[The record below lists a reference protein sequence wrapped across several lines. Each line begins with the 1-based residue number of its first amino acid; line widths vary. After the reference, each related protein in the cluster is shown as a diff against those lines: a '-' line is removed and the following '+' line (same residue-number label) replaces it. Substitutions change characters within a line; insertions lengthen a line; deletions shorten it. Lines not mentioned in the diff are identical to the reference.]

1 MGGLI
6 DEVKRIYHDTKQ
18 AISECNFL
26 SENDLKEISL
36 TPIEEQL
43 IMNVN
48 GCQISLIKAA
58 TLLRELHARFLR
70 SFVLS
75 AFDLTWDM
83 ITTPKRFEYAKQ
95 KELELYN
102 SLMGIANLKQDEIKL
117 MIRETVDYVIEV
129 ILQSMSSANGD
140 RTGCCSCDHD
150 NDDNGTH
157 SLNCSHHLDHLRQQH
172 QDRDQDQP
180 SIESSFE
187 ASLEIIP
194 SRSEMDLYRQEIQES
209 VLQQLNAS
217 IASKL
222 IGSVESLR
230 NSYVGTLERCL
241 ASLEQNCLVNNEPP
255 HALLALR
262 QILNAA
268 YRVEVNVQSSTSVLR
283 VFWEKMKKIVSNS
296 LPNLNLSQIFSSS
309 SSTSS
314 CQATIVATSGN
325 SGGNST
331 NTSSCSGS
339 SIVSFGA
346 TSRNQ
351 STTTATKQQQQH
363 KRSLLRAS
371 GNGYIIN
378 DHWKRQQALDII
390 ENLSES
396 RLAKSICSQFRARLK
411 ASHEKFLQSMKDLEM
426 QHATRLQQTEELC
439 LRVRKL
445 HAPRMAKLALE
456 STSLIDLILYG
467 MPFLEREIG
476 RGQYGVVYDCE
487 SWAGHS
493 PCAVKSV
500 VPPDDKHWYDLA
512 MEFYYTRCIPEH
524 ERIVNIFGSVIDH
537 SYGSGSTPAVLLI
550 MERLNRDLYSAIK
563 LGLDWL
569 SRLQVAIDVVEGIRF
584 LHNQGL
590 VHRDIKL
597 KNILLDGNNRA
608 KITDLG
614 FCKPE
619 AMMSGS
625 VVGTPIHMS
634 PELFSGRYDNSVD
647 VYAFGILFWYIC
659 AGHVKLPHIFE
670 QCQTRDQLWNC
681 VRRGV
686 RPERLPQFDN
696 ECWQLMVQC
705 WDGDKTK
712 RPHLG
717 DVEIRLRQIHARYT

>member
-1 MGGLI
+1 MEERLVAQ
-6 DEVKRIYHDTKQ
+6 VKRIYQDTKQ

-26 SENDLKEISL
+26 TERELEEILLTSE
-36 TPIEEQL
+36 EEEL
-43 IMNVN
+43 IINVN
-48 GCQISLIKAA
+48 GSQMSLIRAA

-70 SFVLS
+70 LFVLS

-102 SLMGIANLKQDEIKL
+102 SLMSIANLKQDEIKL
-117 MIRETVDYVIEV
+117 MIRQCIDEADEEV
-129 ILQSMSSANGD
+129 IDEGVGD
-140 RTGCCSCDHD
+140 SG
-150 NDDNGTH
+150 
-157 SLNCSHHLDHLRQQH
+157 
-172 QDRDQDQP
+172 
-180 SIESSFE
+180 
-187 ASLEIIP
+187 SLENIS
-194 SRSEMDLYRQEIQES
+194 SRSELQMYRQEIQES

-230 NSYVGTLERCL
+230 NSYIGTLERCL
-241 ASLEQNCLVNNEPP
+241 ASLEQNCIDNNEPP

-268 YRVEVNVQSSTSVLR
+268 YRVDISVQSSTSVLR
-283 VFWEKMKKIVSNS
+283 VLWEKMKQLVETRLYWN
-296 LPNLNLSQIFSSS
+296 NYG
-309 SSTSS
+309 
-314 CQATIVATSGN
+314 C
-325 SGGNST
+325 
-331 NTSSCSGS
+331 
-339 SIVSFGA
+339 
-346 TSRNQ
+346 
-351 STTTATKQQQQH
+351 
-363 KRSLLRAS
+363 
-371 GNGYIIN
+371 II
-378 DHWKRQQALDII
+378 DDQWKRQQALDII

-411 ASHEKFLQSMKDLEM
+411 ASHEQFLQSIKDLEL
-426 QHATRLQQTEELC
+426 QHAGRLQNTEDLR
-439 LRVRKL
+439 LRVRKM
-445 HAPRMAKLALE
+445 HAPRMAKFALE

-467 MPFLEREIG
+467 MPCLEKEIG
-476 RGQYGVVYDCE
+476 RGQYGVVYACE
-487 SWAGHS
+487 SWASHS

-524 ERIVNIFGSVIDH
+524 ERIVSIYGSVIDH
-537 SYGSGSTPAVLLI
+537 SYGSGSTPAVLLV
-550 MERLNRDLYSAIK
+550 MQRLNKDLYSAIK
-563 LGLDWL
+563 SGLDWL

-597 KNILLDGNNRA
+597 KNILLDANNRA

-659 AGHVKLPHIFE
+659 AGHVRLPHIFE

-705 WDGDKTK
+705 WDGDRSK

-717 DVEIRLRQIHARYT
+717 DVEIRLRQIHARYI

>member
-1 MGGLI
+1 MEERLVNQ
-6 DEVKRIYHDTKQ
+6 VKRIYHDTKK
-18 AISECNFL
+18 AIDECNFL
-26 SENDLKEISL
+26 TLDELDKLLL
-36 TPIEEQL
+36 TPDEVEAIL
-43 IMNVN
+43 NVTSD
-48 GCQISLIKAA
+48 QSSLIKAA

-70 SFVLS
+70 TFVLS

-102 SLMGIANLKQDEIKL
+102 SLMDVANIKQDEIKQV
-117 MIRETVDYVIEV
+117 IRETVDSIKEDIINSVLNV
-129 ILQSMSSANGD
+129 DTILSSAAISSSATSTSVTTTTTTSAASSSSVSTSTTNNSDSTNLLLCSSTKVD
-140 RTGCCSCDHD
+140 RLAGEAVLESDQD
-150 NDDNGTH
+150 ESEQEQDEN
-157 SLNCSHHLDHLRQQH
+157 
-172 QDRDQDQP
+172 QDRLVLRVDYCQKSIDSGCSQFTSLSCH
-180 SIESSFE
+180 SIENIS
-187 ASLEIIP
+187 
-194 SRSEMDLYRQEIQES
+194 SRSELQAHRQEIQEF

-222 IGSVESLR
+222 VGSVESLR

-241 ASLEQNCLVNNEPP
+241 TSLEQNCSDDEPAN
-255 HALLALR
+255 ALLALR

-268 YRVEVNVQSSTSVLR
+268 YRVEVSVQSSTSLLR
-283 VFWEKMKKIVSNS
+283 VLWEKMKQLVGRNIAPLWNNIYSPWNSNS
-296 LPNLNLSQIFSSS
+296 YG
-309 SSTSS
+309 
-314 CQATIVATSGN
+314 C
-325 SGGNST
+325 
-331 NTSSCSGS
+331 
-339 SIVSFGA
+339 
-346 TSRNQ
+346 
-351 STTTATKQQQQH
+351 
-363 KRSLLRAS
+363 
-371 GNGYIIN
+371 IIDDN
-378 DHWKRQQALDII
+378 WKKQQALDII
-390 ENLSES
+390 DNLSET

-411 ASHEKFLQSMKDLEM
+411 ASHEQFLQSIRDLEL
-426 QHATRLQQTEELC
+426 QHAGRLQNTEELR
-439 LRVRKL
+439 LRVRKM
-445 HAPRMAKLALE
+445 HAPRMAKYALE
-456 STSLIDLILYG
+456 STSLIDLIAYG
-467 MPFLEREIG
+467 MPCLEKEIG
-476 RGQYGVVYDCE
+476 RGQYGVVFACQ
-487 SWAGHS
+487 SWAHYS

-524 ERIVNIFGSVIDH
+524 ERVVSIVGSVIDP

-550 MERLNRDLYSAIK
+550 MQRLNRDLYSAIK
-563 LGLDWL
+563 AGLDWL

-597 KNILLDGNNRA
+597 KNILLDENNRA

-659 AGHVKLPHIFE
+659 AGHVRLPHIFE

-681 VRRGV
+681 VRRGI
-686 RPERLPQFDN
+686 RPERLAQFDN

-705 WDGDKTK
+705 WDGDRTK
-712 RPHLG
+712 RPLLG
-717 DVEIRLRQIHARYT
+717 DVELRLRQIQSRYK

>member
-1 MGGLI
+1 MEERLVAQ
-6 DEVKRIYHDTKQ
+6 VKRIYQDTKQ

-26 SENDLKEISL
+26 TERELEEILLTSE
-36 TPIEEQL
+36 EEEL
-43 IMNVN
+43 IINVN
-48 GCQISLIKAA
+48 GTQMSLIRAA

-70 SFVLS
+70 LFVLS

-102 SLMGIANLKQDEIKL
+102 SLMSIANLKQDEIKL
-117 MIRETVDYVIEV
+117 MIRQCIDEADEEV
-129 ILQSMSSANGD
+129 IDEGVGD
-140 RTGCCSCDHD
+140 SG
-150 NDDNGTH
+150 
-157 SLNCSHHLDHLRQQH
+157 
-172 QDRDQDQP
+172 
-180 SIESSFE
+180 
-187 ASLEIIP
+187 SLENIS
-194 SRSEMDLYRQEIQES
+194 SRSELQMYRQEIQES

-230 NSYVGTLERCL
+230 NSYIGTLERCL
-241 ASLEQNCLVNNEPP
+241 ASLEQNCIDNNEPP

-268 YRVEVNVQSSTSVLR
+268 YRVDISVQSSTSVLR
-283 VFWEKMKKIVSNS
+283 VLWEKMKQLVETRLYWN
-296 LPNLNLSQIFSSS
+296 NYG
-309 SSTSS
+309 
-314 CQATIVATSGN
+314 C
-325 SGGNST
+325 
-331 NTSSCSGS
+331 
-339 SIVSFGA
+339 
-346 TSRNQ
+346 
-351 STTTATKQQQQH
+351 
-363 KRSLLRAS
+363 
-371 GNGYIIN
+371 II
-378 DHWKRQQALDII
+378 DDQWKRQQALDII

-411 ASHEKFLQSMKDLEM
+411 ASHEQFLQSIKDLEL
-426 QHATRLQQTEELC
+426 QHAGRLQNTEDLR
-439 LRVRKL
+439 LRVRKM
-445 HAPRMAKLALE
+445 HAPRMAKFALE

-467 MPFLEREIG
+467 MPCLEKEIG
-476 RGQYGVVYDCE
+476 RGQYGVVYACE
-487 SWAGHS
+487 SWASHS

-524 ERIVNIFGSVIDH
+524 ERIVSIYGSVIDH
-537 SYGSGSTPAVLLI
+537 SYGSGSTPAVLLV
-550 MERLNRDLYSAIK
+550 MQRLNKDLYSAIK
-563 LGLDWL
+563 SGLDWL

-597 KNILLDGNNRA
+597 KNILLDANNRA

-659 AGHVKLPHIFE
+659 AGHVRLPHIFE

-705 WDGDKTK
+705 WDGDRSK

-717 DVEIRLRQIHARYT
+717 DVEIRLRQIHARYI

>member
-1 MGGLI
+1 MDHKNRMEERLI
-6 DEVKRIYHDTKQ
+6 IQVKRIYHDTKQ

-26 SENDLKEISL
+26 TKNQLDQILL
-36 TPIEEQL
+36 TSQEEQL
-43 IMNVN
+43 ILNVN
-48 GCQISLIKAA
+48 GSQVSLIKAA

-70 SFVLS
+70 TFVLS

-95 KELELYN
+95 KEFELYN
-102 SLMGIANLKQDEIKL
+102 SLMTIANLKQDEIKI
-117 MIRETVDYVIEV
+117 MIRDTINYIIEV
-129 ILQSMSSANGD
+129 ILQSMDSSGSSSQATD
-140 RTGCCSCDHD
+140 STDTTCY
-150 NDDNGTH
+150 
-157 SLNCSHHLDHLRQQH
+157 SLEQ
-172 QDRDQDQP
+172 
-180 SIESSFE
+180 SIENIS
-187 ASLEIIP
+187 
-194 SRSEMDLYRQEIQES
+194 SRSELQMYRRDIQES

-222 IGSVESLR
+222 VGSVESLR

-241 ASLEQNCLVNNEPP
+241 ASLEQTCLDKNEPP

-268 YRVEVNVQSSTSVLR
+268 YKVEVNVHTSTSILK
-283 VFWEKMKKIVSNS
+283 VFWEKMKKIVSNGI
-296 LPNLNLSQIFSSS
+296 PNWQTYWN
-309 SSTSS
+309 
-314 CQATIVATSGN
+314 GN
-325 SGGNST
+325 YA
-331 NTSSCSGS
+331 C
-339 SIVSFGA
+339 
-346 TSRNQ
+346 
-351 STTTATKQQQQH
+351 
-363 KRSLLRAS
+363 
-371 GNGYIIN
+371 II
-378 DHWKRQQALDII
+378 DEQWKRQQAIEII

-411 ASHEKFLQSMKDLEM
+411 SSHEQFISSIKDLEL
-426 QHATRLQQTEELC
+426 QHASRLQQTEELC

-445 HAPRMAKLALE
+445 HAPRMAKFALE

-467 MPFLEREIG
+467 MPCLEKEIG
-476 RGQYGVVYDCE
+476 RGQYGVVYGCE

-512 MEFYYTRCIPEH
+512 MEFYYTRCIPQH

-563 LGLDWL
+563 SGLDWL

-597 KNILLDGNNRA
+597 KNILLDTNNRA

-659 AGHVKLPHIFE
+659 AGHVRLPHIFE

-705 WDGDKTK
+705 WDGDRTK

-717 DVEIRLRQIHARYT
+717 DVEIRLRQTLARYT

>member
-1 MGGLI
+1 MEERLVAQ
-6 DEVKRIYHDTKQ
+6 VKRIYQDTKQ
-18 AISECNFL
+18 AINECNFL
-26 SENDLKEISL
+26 TEQELEQILLTSDEEDLI
-36 TPIEEQL
+36 I
-43 IMNVN
+43 NVN
-48 GCQISLIKAA
+48 GSQMSLIRAA

-70 SFVLS
+70 LFVLS

-95 KELELYN
+95 KELELFN
-102 SLMGIANLKQDEIKL
+102 SLMSIANLKQDEIKL
-117 MIRETVDYVIEV
+117 MIRECIDETDEEV
-129 ILQSMSSANGD
+129 IDEGV
-140 RTGCCSCDHD
+140 G
-150 NDDNGTH
+150 
-157 SLNCSHHLDHLRQQH
+157 
-172 QDRDQDQP
+172 
-180 SIESSFE
+180 ESG
-187 ASLEIIP
+187 SLENIS
-194 SRSEMDLYRQEIQES
+194 SRTELQMYRQEIQES

-241 ASLEQNCLVNNEPP
+241 ASLEQNCVDNNEPP

-268 YRVEVNVQSSTSVLR
+268 YRVDISVQSSTSVLR
-283 VFWEKMKKIVSNS
+283 VLWEKMK
-296 LPNLNLSQIFSSS
+296 Q
-309 SSTSS
+309 
-314 CQATIVATSGN
+314 
-325 SGGNST
+325 
-331 NTSSCSGS
+331 
-339 SIVSFGA
+339 
-346 TSRNQ
+346 
-351 STTTATKQQQQH
+351 
-363 KRSLLRAS
+363 LLETRLYWNNY
-371 GNGYIIN
+371 GCII
-378 DHWKRQQALDII
+378 DDQWKRQQALDII
-390 ENLSES
+390 DNLSES

-411 ASHEKFLQSMKDLEM
+411 ASHEQFLQSIKDLEL
-426 QHATRLQQTEELC
+426 QHAGRLQNTEDLR
-439 LRVRKL
+439 LRVRKM
-445 HAPRMAKLALE
+445 HAPRMAKFALE

-467 MPFLEREIG
+467 MPCLEKEIG
-476 RGQYGVVYDCE
+476 RGQYGVVYACE
-487 SWAGHS
+487 SWASHS

-524 ERIVNIFGSVIDH
+524 ERIVSIYGSVIDH
-537 SYGSGSTPAVLLI
+537 SYGSGSTPAVLLV
-550 MERLNRDLYSAIK
+550 MQRLNKDLYSAIK
-563 LGLDWL
+563 SGLDWL

-597 KNILLDGNNRA
+597 KNILLDANNRA

-659 AGHVKLPHIFE
+659 AGHVRLPHIFE
-670 QCQTRDQLWNC
+670 LCQTRDQLWNC

-705 WDGDKTK
+705 WDGDRSK

-717 DVEIRLRQIHARYT
+717 DVEIRLRQIHARYI

>member
-1 MGGLI
+1 MNSFLYKIESTGKSFERENLCRMEEILI
-6 DEVKRIYHDTKQ
+6 AQVKRIYHDTKQ
-18 AISECNFL
+18 AINECDFL
-26 SENDLKEISL
+26 TKHELEQILL
-36 TPIEEQL
+36 TIPEEQL
-43 IMNVN
+43 IINVN
-48 GCQISLIKAA
+48 GSQMSLIKAA

-70 SFVLS
+70 TFVLS

-95 KELELYN
+95 KELDLYN
-102 SLMGIANLKQDEIKL
+102 SLMSISNLKQDEIKL
-117 MIRETVDYVIEV
+117 MIRETINSLKQELVESIGNVPLSIADSI
-129 ILQSMSSANGD
+129 SSAQSLQHNSVTTSLT
-140 RTGCCSCDHD
+140 RTSSVKDDQFCSRSVDSSSSQLT
-150 NDDNGTH
+150 NISTH
-157 SLNCSHHLDHLRQQH
+157 SLENIS
-172 QDRDQDQP
+172 
-180 SIESSFE
+180 
-187 ASLEIIP
+187 
-194 SRSEMDLYRQEIQES
+194 SRSELQLYRQEIQEF
-209 VLQQLNAS
+209 VLQQLNNS

-222 IGSVESLR
+222 VGSVESLR

-241 ASLEQNCLVNNEPP
+241 ASLEQNCIDNNEPP

-268 YRVEVNVQSSTSVLR
+268 YRVEVNVHSSTSVLR
-283 VFWEKMKKIVSNS
+283 VLWEKMKKLVTAS
-296 LPNLNLSQIFSSS
+296 LPIW
-309 SSTSS
+309 
-314 CQATIVATSGN
+314 
-325 SGGNST
+325 
-331 NTSSCSGS
+331 
-339 SIVSFGA
+339 
-346 TSRNQ
+346 
-351 STTTATKQQQQH
+351 
-363 KRSLLRAS
+363 SLYWNN
-371 GNGYIIN
+371 NGCII
-378 DHWKRQQALDII
+378 DDQWKRQQALDILDS
-390 ENLSES
+390 LSES
-396 RLAKSICSQFRARLK
+396 RLAKSICAQFRTRLK
-411 ASHEKFLQSMKDLEM
+411 VSHDQFLQSIKLLEL
-426 QHATRLQQTEELC
+426 QHAGRLQHTEELR
-439 LRVRKL
+439 LRVRKI
-445 HAPRMAKLALE
+445 HAPRMAKFALE

-467 MPFLEREIG
+467 MPCLEKEIG
-476 RGQYGVVYDCE
+476 RGQYGVVYACE

-524 ERIVNIFGSVIDH
+524 ERIVNIYGSVIDH
-537 SYGSGSTPAVLLI
+537 SYGSGSTPAVLLV
-550 MERLNRDLYSAIK
+550 MERLTKDLHSAIK
-563 LGLDWL
+563 FGLDWL

-597 KNILLDGNNRA
+597 KNILLDANNRA

-659 AGHVKLPHIFE
+659 AGHVRLPHIFE

-696 ECWQLMVQC
+696 ECWQLMIQC
-705 WDGDKTK
+705 WDGDRSK

>member
-1 MGGLI
+1 M
-6 DEVKRIYHDTKQ
+6 KRIYHDTKQ
-18 AISECNFL
+18 AINECTFL
-26 SENDLKEISL
+26 TKHELDQILL
-36 TPIEEQL
+36 TPSEEEL
-43 IMNVN
+43 IINVN
-48 GCQISLIKAA
+48 GSQISLIKAA

-70 SFVLS
+70 TFVLS

-102 SLMGIANLKQDEIKL
+102 SLMNIANIKQDEIKQL
-117 MIRETVDYVIEV
+117 IRESQQSVDRI
-129 ILQSMSSANGD
+129 ISQLTNIGTFTHQPLANG
-140 RTGCCSCDHD
+140 TTANSNNSNSNSNNSNSNSNNSNSNSNNNNNNIQNNNNNNSNHY
-150 NDDNGTH
+150 NH
-157 SLNCSHHLDHLRQQH
+157 
-172 QDRDQDQP
+172 
-180 SIESSFE
+180 I
-187 ASLEIIP
+187 EII
-194 SRSEMDLYRQEIQES
+194 SSQHELELYRQEIQEF

-222 IGSVESLR
+222 VSSVESLR

-241 ASLEQNCLVNNEPP
+241 ASLEQNCVDNNEPP

-268 YRVEVNVQSSTSVLR
+268 YRVEVNVQSSTSILR
-283 VFWEKMKKIVSNS
+283 VLWEKMKQLVTRGLPIWNPFWSNYGVIDD
-296 LPNLNLSQIFSSS
+296 Q
-309 SSTSS
+309 
-314 CQATIVATSGN
+314 
-325 SGGNST
+325 
-331 NTSSCSGS
+331 
-339 SIVSFGA
+339 
-346 TSRNQ
+346 
-351 STTTATKQQQQH
+351 
-363 KRSLLRAS
+363 
-371 GNGYIIN
+371 
-378 DHWKRQQALDII
+378 WKRQQALDII
-390 ENLSES
+390 EKLDET

-411 ASHEKFLQSMKDLEM
+411 ASHEQFLQSIKDLEL
-426 QHATRLQQTEELC
+426 QHAGRLQHTEDLR
-439 LRVRKL
+439 LRVRKM
-445 HAPRMAKLALE
+445 HAPRMAKFALE

-467 MPFLEREIG
+467 MPCLEKEIG
-476 RGQYGVVYDCE
+476 RGQYGVVYACE

-524 ERIVNIFGSVIDH
+524 ERIVSIYGSVIDH

-550 MERLNRDLYSAIK
+550 MQRLNRDLYSAIK
-563 LGLDWL
+563 SGLDWL
-569 SRLQVAIDVVEGIRF
+569 LRLQIAIDVVEGIRF

-597 KNILLDGNNRA
+597 KNILLDENNRA

-659 AGHVKLPHIFE
+659 AGHVRLPHIFD

-705 WDGDKTK
+705 WDGDRSK

-717 DVEIRLRQIHARYT
+717 DVEIKLRQIYARYT

>member
-1 MGGLI
+1 MI
-6 DEVKRIYHDTKQ
+6 DQVKRIYHETKL

-26 SENDLKEISL
+26 SKNELDQILL
-36 TPIEEQL
+36 TATEEQL

-48 GCQISLIKAA
+48 NSQVSLIKAA

-70 SFVLS
+70 TFVLS

-102 SLMGIANLKQDEIKL
+102 SLMTIANLKQDEIKL
-117 MIRETVDYVIEV
+117 MIKDTINYIIEV
-129 ILQSMSSANGD
+129 ILQSMESSG
-140 RTGCCSCDHD
+140 S
-150 NDDNGTH
+150 H
-157 SLNCSHHLDHLRQQH
+157 SDSTDTSLLDQ
-172 QDRDQDQP
+172 
-180 SIESSFE
+180 SIENIS
-187 ASLEIIP
+187 
-194 SRSEMDLYRQEIQES
+194 SRSELQVYRKDIQES
-209 VLQQLNAS
+209 VLQQLNAA

-222 IGSVESLR
+222 VGSVESLR

-241 ASLEQNCLVNNEPP
+241 ASLEQNCLDKNEPP

-268 YRVEVNVQSSTSVLR
+268 YKVEVNVHSSTSVLR
-283 VFWEKMKKIVSNS
+283 VFWEKMKKLLSTYNISNW
-296 LPNLNLSQIFSSS
+296 NLYWNNNYA
-309 SSTSS
+309 
-314 CQATIVATSGN
+314 C
-325 SGGNST
+325 
-331 NTSSCSGS
+331 
-339 SIVSFGA
+339 
-346 TSRNQ
+346 
-351 STTTATKQQQQH
+351 
-363 KRSLLRAS
+363 
-371 GNGYIIN
+371 II
-378 DHWKRQQALDII
+378 DEQWKRQQAIEII
-390 ENLSES
+390 ENLSEN
-396 RLAKSICSQFRARLK
+396 RLAKSICCQFRAKLK
-411 ASHEKFLQSMKDLEM
+411 ASHEQFLHSLKDLEI
-426 QHATRLQQTEELC
+426 QHASRLQQTEELC

-445 HAPRMAKLALE
+445 HAPRMAKFALE

-467 MPFLEREIG
+467 MPCLEKEIG
-476 RGQYGVVYDCE
+476 RGQYGVVYGCE

-512 MEFYYTRCIPEH
+512 MEFYYTRCIPPH
-524 ERIVNIFGSVIDH
+524 DRIVNIFGSVIDH

-563 LGLDWL
+563 SGLDWF

-597 KNILLDGNNRA
+597 KNILLDSSNRA

-659 AGHVKLPHIFE
+659 AGHVRLPHIFE

-705 WDGDKTK
+705 WDGDRTK

>member
-1 MGGLI
+1 MEERLVAQ
-6 DEVKRIYHDTKQ
+6 VKRIYQDTKQ
-18 AISECNFL
+18 AIGECNFL
-26 SENDLKEISL
+26 TEQELEEILLTSE
-36 TPIEEQL
+36 EEEL
-43 IMNVN
+43 IINVN
-48 GCQISLIKAA
+48 GSQMSLIRAA

-70 SFVLS
+70 LFVLS

-102 SLMGIANLKQDEIKL
+102 SLMSIANLKQDEIKL
-117 MIRETVDYVIEV
+117 MIRQCIDEADEEV
-129 ILQSMSSANGD
+129 IDEGV
-140 RTGCCSCDHD
+140 G
-150 NDDNGTH
+150 
-157 SLNCSHHLDHLRQQH
+157 
-172 QDRDQDQP
+172 
-180 SIESSFE
+180 ESG
-187 ASLEIIP
+187 SLENIS
-194 SRSEMDLYRQEIQES
+194 SRSELQLYRQEIQES

-241 ASLEQNCLVNNEPP
+241 ASLEQNCIDNNEPP

-268 YRVEVNVQSSTSVLR
+268 YRVDISVQSSTSVLR
-283 VFWEKMKKIVSNS
+283 VLWEKMKQIVETRLYWN
-296 LPNLNLSQIFSSS
+296 NYG
-309 SSTSS
+309 
-314 CQATIVATSGN
+314 C
-325 SGGNST
+325 
-331 NTSSCSGS
+331 
-339 SIVSFGA
+339 
-346 TSRNQ
+346 
-351 STTTATKQQQQH
+351 
-363 KRSLLRAS
+363 
-371 GNGYIIN
+371 II
-378 DHWKRQQALDII
+378 DDQWKRQQALDII
-390 ENLSES
+390 DNLSES

-411 ASHEKFLQSMKDLEM
+411 ASHEQFLQSIKDLEF
-426 QHATRLQQTEELC
+426 QHAGRLQHTEDLR
-439 LRVRKL
+439 LRVRKM
-445 HAPRMAKLALE
+445 HAPRMAKFALE

-467 MPFLEREIG
+467 MPCLEKEIG
-476 RGQYGVVYDCE
+476 RGQYGVVYACE
-487 SWAGHS
+487 SWANHS

-524 ERIVNIFGSVIDH
+524 ERVVSIYGSVIDH
-537 SYGSGSTPAVLLI
+537 SYGSGSTPAVLLV
-550 MERLNRDLYSAIK
+550 MQRLNKDLYSAIK
-563 LGLDWL
+563 SGLDWL

-597 KNILLDGNNRA
+597 KNILLDANNRA

-659 AGHVKLPHIFE
+659 AGHVRLPHIFE

-705 WDGDKTK
+705 WDGDRSK

-717 DVEIRLRQIHARYT
+717 DVEIRLRQIHARYI